1 MIRVRLHQRSQ
12 KAESTVALI
21 NVVFLMLIF
30 FLIAGTLAPTGD
42 RAVDLVALTDAD
54 AASPPD
60 MLFIRADGTLT
71 WRGEPVDAA
80 DLPAMAP
87 GEAGGS
93 EAARPFRIAADR
105 ALPAGKLV
113 ETIGTLRALGFAD
126 IAVVTRKVS
135 P

>member
-1 MIRVRLHQRSQ
+1 MIRVRLRQRSQ

-71 WRGEPVDAA
+71 WRG
-80 DLPAMAP
+80 LPS
-87 GEAGGS
+87 GS
-93 EAARPFRIAADR
+93 CRSLSWLFLSQLRQTPLSFRSV
-105 ALPAGKLV
+105 ALSSHQKRS
-113 ETIGTLRALGFAD
+113 ISSR
-126 IAVVTRKVS
+126 
-135 P
+135 